1 MTGRDDLAKAKKF
14 DYQLCEGRHR
24 RLAKAGSPAT
34 ARGCGE
40 LLRAL
45 LAATVAVIVS
55 SSIFRRVLSITCA
68 LDPAQKY
75 V

>member
-1 MTGRDDLAKAKKF
+1 MTGRDDLAKTKKI
-14 DYQLCEGRHR
+14 DYQLSDGRHR

-55 SSIFRRVLSITCA
+55 SSIFRRVLSFTCA
-68 LDPAQKY
+68 LDPSQKHL
-75 V
+75 

>member
-1 MTGRDDLAKAKKF
+1 MDDLAKTNKI
-14 DYQLCEGRHR
+14 DYQLCDGRHR

-45 LAATVAVIVS
+45 LAAPVAVIVS
-55 SSIFRRVLSITCA
+55 SSIFRRVLSFTYA
-68 LDPAQKY
+68 GDLAQKHL
-75 V
+75 